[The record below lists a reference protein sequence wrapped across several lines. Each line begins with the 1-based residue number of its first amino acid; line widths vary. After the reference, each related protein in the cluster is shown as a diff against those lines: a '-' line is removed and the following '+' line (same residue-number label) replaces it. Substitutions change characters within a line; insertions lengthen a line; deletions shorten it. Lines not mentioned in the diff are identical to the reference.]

1 MSDETANMEVEKVE
15 KPQKPKGPS
24 AKGNISEIG
33 NRDIRQQHYKELKRA
48 KKKEKKQRREDRQ
61 KLAEAL
67 GDKAPPK
74 MVPKTIDNMRE
85 ADETTVKPAAAPEEE
100 QDEEV
105 NWDISNDEFKDYFT
119 KTYEPKVLITTGDN
133 PHSVS
138 FIQLLNYCS
147 LKSTVWKSTVKRV
160 TLKKFREI
168 NSLVTSL

>member
-1 MSDETANMEVEKVE
+1 MSGEPENMEVEKVE
-15 KPQKPKGPS
+15 KPEKPKGPS

-33 NRDIRQQHYKELKRA
+33 NRDVRQQHYKELKRA

-138 FIQLLNYCS
+138 FF
-147 LKSTVWKSTVKRV
+147 TFWPFE
-160 TLKKFREI
+160 KFREI
-168 NSLVTSL
+168 NKKSNSRMFSRNIFH